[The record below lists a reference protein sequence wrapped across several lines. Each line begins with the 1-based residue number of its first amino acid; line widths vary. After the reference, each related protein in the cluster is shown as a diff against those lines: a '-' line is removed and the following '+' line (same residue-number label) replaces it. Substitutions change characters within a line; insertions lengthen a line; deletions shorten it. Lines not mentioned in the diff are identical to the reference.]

1 MTDNNSQEIIRMSRD
16 FKCCIGCCWC
26 AGGCCQMVLNV
37 EAPVGRLVG
46 RIKTSNSKCSP
57 HMQVFDAADNHL
69 YTLWAP
75 CCPCQCP
82 ICCEDDINVPIT
94 DPSLTQRVGNIA
106 KVWRGCCREAFTD
119 ADSYRLT
126 FPADMSLDSKVLCIG
141 AAFMVEYL
149 NESQEEN

>member
-46 RIKTSNSKCSP
+46 RIKTSSSSCVRLYSIELRIRSPPGMDMRSIIDVINSKCSP

-126 FPADMSLDSKVLCIG
+126 
-141 AAFMVEYL
+141 
-149 NESQEEN
+149 